1 MTKTINPDVAAF
13 KDDFFKGLSLR
24 ECVFGGIAL
33 LAGAG
38 GILLLH
44 FYFGVGINTAITLCM
59 PVIGIIGLCGFYQ
72 KNGMTLVQLVRS
84 SIRLIFQKPYVYE
97 TSTINE
103 RSEMEGLN
111 DGSKR
116 STNREETMVFDI
128 EIKTDSEK
136 RLMGYA
142 AAVSQSSK

>member
-13 KDDFFKGLSLR
+13 KDDFFKGFSLR

-44 FYFGVGINTAITLCM
+44 FYLGVGINTAITLCM

-97 TSTINE
+97 TCTTNE
-103 RSEMEGLN
+103 RSEMEDLN

-116 STNREETMVFDI
+116 S
-128 EIKTDSEK
+128 KK
-136 RLMGYA
+136 RRKQRKNNG
-142 AAVSQSSK
+142 V

>member
-84 SIRLIFQKPYVYE
+84 SIRLIYQKPYVYE

-116 STNREETMVFDI
+116 ST
-128 EIKTDSEK
+128 K
-136 RLMGYA
+136 RRKQRRNNG
-142 AAVSQSSK
+142 V

>member
-24 ECVFGGIAL
+24 ECVFGGNAL

-84 SIRLIFQKPYVYE
+84 SIRLILQKPYVYE
-97 TSTINE
+97 TCTTNE
-103 RSEMEGLN
+103 LSEMEDLN

-116 STNREETMVFDI
+116 RKQGRNSGV
-128 EIKTDSEK
+128 
-136 RLMGYA
+136 
-142 AAVSQSSK
+142 

>member
-33 LAGAG
+33 LAGVG

-116 STNREETMVFDI
+116 ST
-128 EIKTDSEK
+128 K
-136 RLMGYA
+136 RRNNG
-142 AAVSQSSK
+142 V

>member
-59 PVIGIIGLCGFYQ
+59 PLIGIIGLCGFYQ

-103 RSEMEGLN
+103 RSEMEDLN

-116 STNREETMVFDI
+116 ST
-128 EIKTDSEK
+128 K
-136 RLMGYA
+136 RRKQRRNNG
-142 AAVSQSSK
+142 V

>member
-84 SIRLIFQKPYVYE
+84 SIRLIFQKPYDYE

-116 STNREETMVFDI
+116 ST
-128 EIKTDSEK
+128 K
-136 RLMGYA
+136 RRNNG
-142 AAVSQSSK
+142 V

>member
-38 GILLLH
+38 
-44 FYFGVGINTAITLCM
+44 GINTAITLCM

-84 SIRLIFQKPYVYE
+84 SIRLILQKPYVYE
-97 TSTINE
+97 TCTTNE
-103 RSEMEGLN
+103 LSEMEDLN

-116 STNREETMVFDI
+116 RKQGRNSGV
-128 EIKTDSEK
+128 
-136 RLMGYA
+136 
-142 AAVSQSSK
+142 

>member
-97 TSTINE
+97 TCTTNE
-103 RSEMEGLN
+103 RSEMEDLN
-111 DGSKR
+111 DGIKR
-116 STNREETMVFDI
+116 S
-128 EIKTDSEK
+128 KK
-136 RLMGYA
+136 RRKQRKNNG
-142 AAVSQSSK
+142 V

>member
-97 TSTINE
+97 TCTTNE
-103 RSEMEGLN
+103 RSEMEDVN

-116 STNREETMVFDI
+116 S
-128 EIKTDSEK
+128 KK
-136 RLMGYA
+136 RRKQRKNNG
-142 AAVSQSSK
+142 V

>member
-24 ECVFGGIAL
+24 ECVFCGIAL

-116 STNREETMVFDI
+116 ST
-128 EIKTDSEK
+128 K
-136 RLMGYA
+136 RRKQRRNNG
-142 AAVSQSSK
+142 V

>member
-116 STNREETMVFDI
+116 ST
-128 EIKTDSEK
+128 K
-136 RLMGYA
+136 RRKQRRSNG
-142 AAVSQSSK
+142 V

>member
-24 ECVFGGIAL
+24 ECVFGCIAL
-33 LAGAG
+33 LVGVG

-84 SIRLIFQKPYVYE
+84 SIRLILQKPYVYE
-97 TSTINE
+97 TCTTNE
-103 RSEMEGLN
+103 LSEMEDLN

-116 STNREETMVFDI
+116 RKQGRNSGV
-128 EIKTDSEK
+128 
-136 RLMGYA
+136 
-142 AAVSQSSK
+142 

>member
-44 FYFGVGINTAITLCM
+44 FYFGVGINS
-59 PVIGIIGLCGFYQ
+59 LCGFYQ

-84 SIRLIFQKPYVYE
+84 SIRLILQKPYVYE
-97 TSTINE
+97 TCTTNE
-103 RSEMEGLN
+103 RSEMEDLN

-116 STNREETMVFDI
+116 S
-128 EIKTDSEK
+128 KK
-136 RLMGYA
+136 RRKQGRNSG
-142 AAVSQSSK
+142 V

>member
-13 KDDFFKGLSLR
+13 KDDFFKGLYLR

-84 SIRLIFQKPYVYE
+84 SIRLILQKPYVYE
-97 TSTINE
+97 TCTTNE
-103 RSEMEGLN
+103 RSEMEDLN

-116 STNREETMVFDI
+116 S
-128 EIKTDSEK
+128 KK
-136 RLMGYA
+136 RRKQGRNSG
-142 AAVSQSSK
+142 V

>member
-84 SIRLIFQKPYVYE
+84 SIRLNFQKPYVYE
-97 TSTINE
+97 TCTTNE
-103 RSEMEGLN
+103 RSEMEDLN

-116 STNREETMVFDI
+116 S
-128 EIKTDSEK
+128 KK
-136 RLMGYA
+136 RRKQRKNNG
-142 AAVSQSSK
+142 V

>member
-13 KDDFFKGLSLR
+13 KDDFFKGLSFR
-24 ECVFGGIAL
+24 ECIFGGSAL
-33 LAGAG
+33 LVGVG

-97 TSTINE
+97 ICTTNE
-103 RSEMEGLN
+103 QSEMEALN
-111 DGSKR
+111 DGSK
-116 STNREETMVFDI
+116 
-128 EIKTDSEK
+128 K
-136 RLMGYA
+136 RRKRGRNNG
-142 AAVSQSSK
+142 V

>member
-84 SIRLIFQKPYVYE
+84 SIRLILQKPYVYE
-97 TSTINE
+97 TCTTNE
-103 RSEMEGLN
+103 RSEMEALN

-116 STNREETMVFDI
+116 S
-128 EIKTDSEK
+128 KKK
-136 RLMGYA
+136 RKQRRNNG
-142 AAVSQSSK
+142 V

>member
-84 SIRLIFQKPYVYE
+84 SIRLILQKPYVYE
-97 TSTINE
+97 TCTTNE
-103 RSEMEGLN
+103 RSEMEDLN
-111 DGSKR
+111 DGCKR
-116 STNREETMVFDI
+116 S
-128 EIKTDSEK
+128 KK
-136 RLMGYA
+136 RRKQGRNSG
-142 AAVSQSSK
+142 V

>member
-38 GILLLH
+38 GILLQH

-116 STNREETMVFDI
+116 ST
-128 EIKTDSEK
+128 K
-136 RLMGYA
+136 RRNNG
-142 AAVSQSSK
+142 V